1 MLSGLVCPGVGQIY
15 NGQWA
20 KGVATLTGVLA
31 GLGYLF
37 YGIWKGFS
45 AYFAMM
51 NAITDPTFVTTPPTP
66 GLSGWLFRGVLIG
79 GGPAITLW
87 VWSAW
92 DAHRVALRR
101 GGGGAAT
108 RPSGSTL
115 PLR

>member
-1 MLSGLVCPGVGQIY
+1 MLSGLVCPGLGQIY
-15 NGQWA
+15 NGQVA
-20 KGVATLTGVLA
+20 KGAAIVVGVLA
-31 GLGYLF
+31 GLGFLF
-37 YGIWKGFS
+37 YGIWRGFS

-51 NAITDPTFVTTPPTP
+51 DVIADPTLVTTPPTP

-101 GGGGAAT
+101 GGTTAAT
-108 RPSGSTL
+108 PTPGPIL